1 MDNTNEP
8 TMNKDENNIDKLN
21 DLEEVTDDNLLKNI
35 SKDENDKDTNLNKEK
50 EEKDDEQKQDD
61 EEKDGEQ
68 EQDDEES
75 SEEKLSSEEDF
86 ENMKEE
92 ESDGDNNSDS
102 EESSDE
108 EDESYFRKIENDNKK
123 DILLDYHPEIQH
135 LKTTEMLAMTKIY
148 RNENGIINDNL
159 HKTSPILTR
168 FEKARV
174 IGLRAKQ
181 INMGAEPFI
190 EVPDDIIDGLTIAEM
205 ELQEKKIP
213 FIIRRPMPNGGSEY
227 WNLKD
232 LILL

>member
-1 MDNTNEP
+1 MDNINQP
-8 TMNKDENNIDKLN
+8 TMDTSENIITESSN
-21 DLEEVTDDNLLKNI
+21 LEEVTNEDLIKSMEEDI
-35 SKDENDKDTNLNKEK
+35 SSVESKKEK
-50 EEKDDEQKQDD
+50 EEKEGGEKK
-61 EEKDGEQ
+61 EEEEEEVIESPEEIG
-68 EQDDEES
+68 EES
-75 SEEKLSSEEDF
+75 DGSEEEDF
-86 ENMKEE
+86 ENIEDKEE
-92 ESDGDNNSDS
+92 ESDSD
-102 EESSDE
+102 ESSD

-148 RNENGIINDNL
+148 RNENGIISDEL

-168 FEKARV
+168 FEKARI

-181 INMGAEPFI
+181 INMGASPFI
-190 EVPDDIIDGLTIAEM
+190 EIPDDIIDGLTIAEM
-205 ELQEKKIP
+205 ELKEKKIP

>member
-1 MDNTNEP
+1 MDNINQP
-8 TMNKDENNIDKLN
+8 TMDNNENIITDSYN
-21 DLEEVTDDNLLKNI
+21 LEEVTNEDLIKTIGGEDVVGVEKESDE
-35 SKDENDKDTNLNKEK
+35 SKKEKEK
-50 EEKDDEQKQDD
+50 EEEKEEGDEDED
-61 EEKDGEQ
+61 EEKEDE
-68 EQDDEES
+68 DEEEEE
-75 SEEKLSSEEDF
+75 EEKEKEENF
-86 ENMKEE
+86 ENIEEEEE
-92 ESDGDNNSDS
+92 ESDSD
-102 EESSDE
+102 ESSD

-148 RNENGIINDNL
+148 RNEHGIISDEL

-168 FEKARV
+168 FEKARI

-190 EVPDDIIDGLTIAEM
+190 EISDDIIDGLTIAEM
-205 ELQEKKIP
+205 ELKEKKIP

-232 LILL
+232 LILLQ